1 MTTPFQ
7 PAEAVDVSSPP
18 GPIGHR
24 GTRASVLLELKRA
37 GVATAASLAASL
49 DCAINT
55 VRHHLKELEA
65 EDVVV
70 HDRTHHGVGAP
81 LHAYR
86 LSPAGHAL
94 FPDRY
99 ADTLSH
105 LLDHVV
111 QLQGREASVALLQA
125 HYAVLGDRIC
135 AETAELT
142 REERGEHI
150 ARALNTEGFMATWQP
165 AADGGVLTEHNCPH
179 RVVAE
184 RFPEV
189 CAHEEVFLARAFGAT
204 VQRQSRI
211 AGGCGCCSYHITANA
226 PVPESGS

>member
-1 MTTPFQ
+1 MSTPLE
-7 PAEAVDVSSPP
+7 PANATIAPPP

-24 GTRASVLLELKRA
+24 GTRAAVLLELKRA
-37 GVATAASLAASL
+37 GVATAASLADTL

-65 EDVVV
+65 DELVA

-81 LHAYR
+81 LYAYR
-86 LSPAGHAL
+86 LSPRGHTL

-111 QLQGREASVALLQA
+111 AMKGREASVALLQA
-125 HYAVLGDRIC
+125 HYGALGDRIC
-135 AETAELT
+135 AETAGLEP
-142 REERGEHI
+142 EARGEQI
-150 ARALNTEGFMATWQP
+150 ARALDGEGFMATWQP
-165 AADGGVLTEHNCPH
+165 ALNGGVLTEHNCPH
-179 RVVAE
+179 RLVAE

-189 CAHEEVFLARAFGAT
+189 CADEEAFLARAFGAT

-211 AGGCGCCSYHITANA
+211 ASGCGCCSYHITIGAA
-226 PVPESGS
+226 TPEGGS